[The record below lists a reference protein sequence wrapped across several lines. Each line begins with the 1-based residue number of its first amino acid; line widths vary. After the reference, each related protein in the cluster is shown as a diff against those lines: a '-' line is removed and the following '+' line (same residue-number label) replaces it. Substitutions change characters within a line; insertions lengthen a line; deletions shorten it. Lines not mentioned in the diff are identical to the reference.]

1 MSETPKILAFAGSLR
16 EGSLNKKVVRVAAD
30 GARAAGAEATVI
42 DLRDFDMPIYNA
54 DTHERD
60 GFPEKA
66 AAFQQLLID
75 HDGILICSPEYNGSL
90 PGGMKNA
97 IDWASR
103 IREPGQKMYAAFEN
117 KIAGIMTASPGSFGG
132 LRALN
137 HLRGVLT
144 IMTVKVLPLE
154 VAVTFANQK
163 FEGDAMTDEKT
174 KAILEK
180 LGAELTHTIKKF
192 NGADQ

>member
-16 EGSLNKKVVRVAAD
+16 EGSLNKKVVHVAAD
-30 GARAAGAEATVI
+30 GARAAGAEVTVI

-54 DTHERD
+54 DIHQRD

-66 AAFQQLLID
+66 TEFQQLLID

-103 IREPGQKMYAAFEN
+103 LREPGQKMYAAFEN

-137 HLRGVLT
+137 HLRGILT

-154 VAVTFANQK
+154 IAVTFAHQK
-163 FEGDAMTDEKT
+163 FEGDTMTDEKT
-174 KAILEK
+174 KAVLEK
-180 LGAELTHTIKKF
+180 LGAELTDTIKKF
-192 NGADQ
+192 NGAN